1 MLGMLGVS
9 DHSRS
14 LAGLQKRGVRENK
27 LTVGWDHI
35 TCSGVGTFIAQIL
48 PEGSQ
53 KPSVAPLCHPGHC
66 QGEGELGGQE
76 AAEAALQGHLQGQPL
91 YCLPGFF
98 PLAIYLEFKRNTYP
112 EMPEPTVLSLL
123 WK

>member
-1 MLGMLGVS
+1 ML
-9 DHSRS
+9 S
-14 LAGLQKRGVRENK
+14 L
-27 LTVGWDHI
+27 
-35 TCSGVGTFIAQIL
+35 SQIKFL
-48 PEGSQ
+48 
-53 KPSVAPLCHPGHC
+53 KNLKF
-66 QGEGELGGQE
+66 
-76 AAEAALQGHLQGQPL
+76 PL